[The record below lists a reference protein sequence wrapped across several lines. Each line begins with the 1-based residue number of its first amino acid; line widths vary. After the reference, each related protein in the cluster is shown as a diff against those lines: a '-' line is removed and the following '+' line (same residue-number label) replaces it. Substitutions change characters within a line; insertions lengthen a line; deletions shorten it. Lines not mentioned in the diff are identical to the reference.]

1 MKKRFAA
8 VLTSLLLIML
18 LVPTAAFAT
27 GGHTVNGNLDLTS
40 GTTNTTLENDGYTW
54 DASTHTLTMQ
64 DLTVTGNINLPNAEC
79 TINVKGNC
87 SVGEI
92 TRNTSAAAQAVTI
105 EGETGAT
112 LQSNV
117 RISGALT
124 IKNLT
129 MTEGT
134 LENGNIGNLP
144 VLTLINSNI
153 TLHHLSWMTDGGID
167 LANSQLTVNKSEN
180 SLSQF
185 WVEKIAMDENSVI
198 ESYRP
203 MQNYWHFTPEDMG
216 TVNDYIA
223 VPAGGSFAKKAIHDG
238 STDTPLTVV
247 DKEGNVASHF
257 ILRAPK
263 EQCEISLKASPAEGG
278 TVSGA
283 GSYNMTSTATV
294 KAEANKGYHFVQWQD
309 EDGTAVSKDASY
321 TFQVTQ
327 TQTLTAVF
335 AKDSVTP
342 TQPGSSDQGG
352 SDDNAVATGDS
363 SHMEL
368 WIALLAASI
377 LGIAGTVVFRRRKA

>member
-1 MKKRFAA
+1 ME
-8 VLTSLLLIML
+8 
-18 LVPTAAFAT
+18 
-27 GGHTVNGNLDLTS
+27 GDLDLTI
-40 GTTNTTLENDGYTW
+40 GKTLENDGYTW

-64 DLTVTGNINLPNAEC
+64 DLTVTETIKLPNAEC
-79 TINVKGNC
+79 QINVKGNC
-87 SVGEI
+87 SVGTI
-92 TRNTSAAAQAVTI
+92 QGGSDAVTLTVK
-105 EGETGAT
+105 GEDGAV
-112 LQSNV
+112 LQGNITV
-117 RISGALT
+117 NGDLVFE
-124 IKNLT
+124 NLT
-129 MTEGT
+129 MTDGKINNVNVNFKNVMS
-134 LENGNIGNLP
+134 LH
-144 VLTLINSNI
+144 NSNI

-203 MQNYWHFTPEDMG
+203 MQNYWHFTPENMG

-223 VPAGGSFAKKAIHDG
+223 VPVGGSFAKKAIHDG

-247 DKEGNVASHF
+247 DKEGNAASHF

-263 EQCEISLKASPAEGG
+263 EQCEISLEASPAEGG

-283 GSYNMTSTATV
+283 GSYDMYSTAAV

-309 EDGTAVSKDASY
+309 EDGVAVSKDASY

>member
-8 VLTSLLLIML
+8 VLTSLLLLML
-18 LVPTAAFAT
+18 LVPAAAFAT
-27 GGHTVNGNLDLTS
+27 GGHTVNGDLNLKS
-40 GTTNTTLENDGYTW
+40 GTMLEDDGYTW

-87 SVGEI
+87 SVEEI
-92 TRNTSAAAQAVTI
+92 RRDDSDAAQAVTI

-180 SLSQF
+180 SFSQF

-223 VPAGGSFAKKAIHDG
+223 VPVGGSFAKKAIHDG

-247 DKEGNVASHF
+247 DKEGNAASHF

-263 EQCEISLKASPAEGG
+263 EQCEISLEASPAEGG

-294 KAEANKGYHFVQWQD
+294 KAEANKGYHFVQWED
-309 EDGTAVSKDASY
+309 EQGVAVSKDASY

-368 WIALLAASI
+368 WITLLAASI

>member
-8 VLTSLLLIML
+8 VLTSLLLLML
-18 LVPTAAFAT
+18 LVPAAAFAT
-27 GGHTVNGNLDLTS
+27 GGHTVNGDLNLKS
-40 GTTNTTLENDGYTW
+40 GTTLKDDGYTW
-54 DASTHTLTMQ
+54 DASTNTLTMQ
-64 DLTVTGNINLPNAEC
+64 DLTVMGNINLPNAEC

-87 SVGEI
+87 SVEEI
-92 TRNTSAAAQAVTI
+92 RRGDSDAAQAVTI
-105 EGETGAT
+105 KGETGAVLNSSVSVPGSLT
-112 LQSNV
+112 LDS
-117 RISGALT
+117 I
-124 IKNLT
+124 
-129 MTEGT
+129 
-134 LENGNIGNLP
+134 
-144 VLTLINSNI
+144 VLTGDRIWNSTTNQGYILKVENSNI
-153 TLHHLSWMTDGGID
+153 TLHHQLMWMTADGMELI
-167 LANSQLTVNKSEN
+167 NSSFKLDSNTDSG
-180 SLSQF
+180 QF
-185 WVEKIAMDENSVI
+185 WVQKIAMDKNSIV

-203 MQNYWHFTPEDMG
+203 MQNYGHFTPNDLGE
-216 TVNDYIA
+216 VNNYIA
-223 VPAGGSFAKKAIHDG
+223 EPAGGSFQNKGPSPNA
-238 STDTPLTVV
+238 TDHWLTVV
-247 DKEGNVASHF
+247 DKEGNIASHF

-294 KAEANKGYHFVQWQD
+294 KAEANKGYHFVQWED
-309 EDGTAVSKDASY
+309 EQGVAVSKDASY

-368 WIALLAASI
+368 WITLLAASI

>member
-1 MKKRFAA
+1 MYCN
-8 VLTSLLLIML
+8 
-18 LVPTAAFAT
+18 P
-27 GGHTVNGNLDLTS
+27 
-40 GTTNTTLENDGYTW
+40 
-54 DASTHTLTMQ
+54 
-64 DLTVTGNINLPNAEC
+64 
-79 TINVKGNC
+79 
-87 SVGEI
+87 
-92 TRNTSAAAQAVTI
+92 
-105 EGETGAT
+105 
-112 LQSNV
+112 
-117 RISGALT
+117 
-124 IKNLT
+124 
-129 MTEGT
+129 
-134 LENGNIGNLP
+134 
-144 VLTLINSNI
+144 
-153 TLHHLSWMTDGGID
+153 TDGGID
-167 LANSQLTVNKSEN
+167 LVNSQLTVNKSEN

>member
-8 VLTSLLLIML
+8 VLTSLLLLML
-18 LVPTAAFAT
+18 LVPAAAFAT
-27 GGHTVNGNLDLTS
+27 GGHTVNGNLNLTS
-40 GTTNTTLENDGYTW
+40 GTTLEGDGYTW

-92 TRNTSAAAQAVTI
+92 RRDDSGAAQAVTI
-105 EGETGAT
+105 KGETGAVLNSSVSVPGSLT
-112 LQSNV
+112 LDS
-117 RISGALT
+117 I
-124 IKNLT
+124 
-129 MTEGT
+129 
-134 LENGNIGNLP
+134 
-144 VLTLINSNI
+144 VLTGDRIWNSNTNPGYILKVENSNI
-153 TLHHLSWMTDGGID
+153 TLHHQLMWMTADGMELI
-167 LANSQLTVNKSEN
+167 NSSFKLDSNTDSG
-180 SLSQF
+180 QF
-185 WVEKIAMDENSVI
+185 WVQKIAMDENSIV

-203 MQNYWHFTPEDMG
+203 MQNHGNFTPNDLG
-216 TVNDYIA
+216 AVNNYIA
-223 VPAGGSFAKKAIHDG
+223 EPAGGSFQNKGPSPNAADHW
-238 STDTPLTVV
+238 LTIV

-263 EQCEISLKASPAEGG
+263 EQCEISLKASPVEGG

-283 GSYNMTSTATV
+283 GSYDMYSTATV
-294 KAEANKGYHFVQWQD
+294 KAGANKGYHFVQWQD

-352 SDDNAVATGDS
+352 SDDNAVATGDF

-368 WIALLAASI
+368 WITLLAASI

>member
-8 VLTSLLLIML
+8 VLTSLLLLML
-18 LVPTAAFAT
+18 LVPAAAFAT
-27 GGHTVNGNLDLTS
+27 GGHTVNGDLNLKS
-40 GTTNTTLENDGYTW
+40 GTTLKDDGYTW
-54 DASTHTLTMQ
+54 DASTNTLTMQ
-64 DLTVTGNINLPNAEC
+64 DLTVMRNINLPNAEY

-87 SVGEI
+87 SVGTI
-92 TRNTSAAAQAVTI
+92 QGGSDAVTLTVKGEDGAVFQGEI
-105 EGETGAT
+105 EVNGPLVFED
-112 LQSNV
+112 
-117 RISGALT
+117 
-124 IKNLT
+124 LT
-129 MTEGT
+129 MTDGMISNQT
-134 LENGNIGNLP
+134 VNFQSILSLH
-144 VLTLINSNI
+144 NSNI
-153 TLHHLSWMTDGGID
+153 TLHHLSWMPDGGID
-167 LANSQLTVNKSEN
+167 LVGSQLTVNKSQN
-180 SLSQF
+180 FNSQF
-185 WVEKIAMDENSVI
+185 RVEKIAMDETSVVK
-198 ESYRP
+198 SYLP
-203 MQNYWHFTPEDMG
+203 MENYGHFTPNHLGE
-216 TVNDYIA
+216 VNNYIA
-223 VPAGGSFAKKAIHDG
+223 EPAGGSFQNKGPSPNA
-238 STDTPLTVV
+238 TDHWLTVV
-247 DKEGNVASHF
+247 DKEGNIASHF

-294 KAEANKGYHFVQWQD
+294 KAEANKGYHFVQWED
-309 EDGTAVSKDASY
+309 EQGVAVSKDASY

-368 WIALLAASI
+368 WITLLAASI

>member
-8 VLTSLLLIML
+8 VLTSLLLLML
-18 LVPTAAFAT
+18 LVPAAAFAT
-27 GGHTVNGNLDLTS
+27 GGHTVNGDLNLKS
-40 GTTNTTLENDGYTW
+40 GTMLEDDGYTW
-54 DASTHTLTMQ
+54 DASTNTLTMQ
-64 DLTVTGNINLPNAEC
+64 DLTVMGNINLPNAEC

-87 SVGEI
+87 SVEEI
-92 TRNTSAAAQAVTI
+92 RRDDSDAAQAVTI

-180 SLSQF
+180 SFSQF

-203 MQNYWHFTPEDMG
+203 MQNHWHFTPEDMG

-223 VPAGGSFAKKAIHDG
+223 VPVGGSFAKKAIHDG

-247 DKEGNVASHF
+247 DKEGNAASHF

-263 EQCEISLKASPAEGG
+263 EQCEISLEASPAEGG

-294 KAEANKGYHFVQWQD
+294 KAEANKGYHFVQWED
-309 EDGTAVSKDASY
+309 EQGVAVSKDASY

-368 WIALLAASI
+368 WITLLAASI

>member
-8 VLTSLLLIML
+8 VLTSLLLLML
-18 LVPTAAFAT
+18 LVPAAAFAT
-27 GGHTVNGNLDLTS
+27 GGHTVNGNLNLTS
-40 GTTNTTLENDGYTW
+40 GTTLKDDGYTW

-87 SVGEI
+87 SVEEI
-92 TRNTSAAAQAVTI
+92 RRDESGAAQAVTI

-203 MQNYWHFTPEDMG
+203 MQNHWHFTPEDMG

-223 VPAGGSFAKKAIHDG
+223 VPAGGSLEKKAIHDG
-238 STDTPLTVV
+238 GTDTPLTVV

-294 KAEANKGYHFVQWQD
+294 KAEANKGYHFVQWED
-309 EDGTAVSKDASY
+309 EQGVAVSKDASY

-368 WIALLAASI
+368 WITLLAASI

>member
-8 VLTSLLLIML
+8 VLMSLLLLML
-18 LVPTAAFAT
+18 LVPAAAFAT
-27 GGHTVNGNLDLTS
+27 GGHTVNGDLNL
-40 GTTNTTLENDGYTW
+40 TNGTTLENDGYTW

-64 DLTVTGNINLPNAEC
+64 DLTVTGTVKLPNQDC
-79 TINVKGNC
+79 QINVKGNC
-87 SVGEI
+87 SVEEI

-185 WVEKIAMDENSVI
+185 RVEKIAMDETSVVK
-198 ESYRP
+198 SYLP
-203 MQNYWHFTPEDMG
+203 MENYGHFTPNHLGE
-216 TVNDYIA
+216 VNNYIA
-223 VPAGGSFAKKAIHDG
+223 EPEGGSFQNKAPWEGAEDHW
-238 STDTPLTVV
+238 LTVV
-247 DKEGNVASHF
+247 DKEGNIASHF

-294 KAEANKGYHFVQWQD
+294 KAEANKGYHFVQWED
-309 EDGTAVSKDASY
+309 EQGVAVSKDASY

-368 WIALLAASI
+368 WITLLAASI

>member
-8 VLTSLLLIML
+8 VLMSLLLLML
-18 LVPTAAFAT
+18 LVPAAAFAT
-27 GGHTVNGNLDLTS
+27 GGHTVNGDLNL
-40 GTTNTTLENDGYTW
+40 TNGTTLENDGYTW

-64 DLTVTGNINLPNAEC
+64 DLTVTGTVKLPNQDC
-79 TINVKGNC
+79 QINVKGNC
-87 SVGEI
+87 SVEEI

-185 WVEKIAMDENSVI
+185 RVEKIAMDETSVVK
-198 ESYRP
+198 SYLP
-203 MQNYWHFTPEDMG
+203 MENYGHFTPNHLGE
-216 TVNDYIA
+216 VNNYIA
-223 VPAGGSFAKKAIHDG
+223 EPEGGSFQNKAPWEGAEDHW
-238 STDTPLTVV
+238 LTVV
-247 DKEGNVASHF
+247 DKEGNIASHF

-283 GSYNMTSTATV
+283 GSYNMTSTAKV
-294 KAEANKGYHFVQWQD
+294 KAEANKGYHFVQWED
-309 EDGTAVSKDASY
+309 EQGVAVSKDASY

-368 WIALLAASI
+368 WITLLAASI

>member
-8 VLTSLLLIML
+8 VLTSLLLLML
-18 LVPTAAFAT
+18 LVPAAAFAT
-27 GGHTVNGNLDLTS
+27 GGHTVNGDLNLKS
-40 GTTNTTLENDGYTW
+40 VTTLEDDGYTW
-54 DASTHTLTMQ
+54 DASTNTLTMQ
-64 DLTVTGNINLPNAEC
+64 DLTVMGTVKLPNQDC
-79 TINVKGNC
+79 QINVKGNC
-87 SVGEI
+87 SVEEI

-185 WVEKIAMDENSVI
+185 RVEKIAMDETSVVK
-198 ESYRP
+198 SYLP
-203 MQNYWHFTPEDMG
+203 MENYGHFTPNHLGE
-216 TVNDYIA
+216 VNNYIA
-223 VPAGGSFAKKAIHDG
+223 EPEGGSFQNKAPWEGAEDHW
-238 STDTPLTVV
+238 LTVV
-247 DKEGNVASHF
+247 DKEGNIASHF

-294 KAEANKGYHFVQWQD
+294 KAEANKGYHFVQWED
-309 EDGTAVSKDASY
+309 EQGVAVSKDASY

-368 WIALLAASI
+368 WITLLAASI

>member
-8 VLTSLLLIML
+8 VLTSLLLLML
-18 LVPTAAFAT
+18 LVPAAAFAT
-27 GGHTVNGNLDLTS
+27 GGHTVNGDLNLKS
-40 GTTNTTLENDGYTW
+40 GTTLKDDGYTW
-54 DASTHTLTMQ
+54 DASTNTLTMQ
-64 DLTVTGNINLPNAEC
+64 DLTVMGNINLPNAEC

-87 SVGEI
+87 SVGTI
-92 TRNTSAAAQAVTI
+92 QGGSDAVTLTVK
-105 EGETGAT
+105 GEDGAV
-112 LQSNV
+112 LQGNITV
-117 RISGALT
+117 NGDLVFE
-124 IKNLT
+124 NLT
-129 MTEGT
+129 MTDGKINNVNVNFKNVMS
-134 LENGNIGNLP
+134 LH
-144 VLTLINSNI
+144 NSNI

-167 LANSQLTVNKSEN
+167 LVGSQLTVNKSEN

-223 VPAGGSFAKKAIHDG
+223 VPVGGSFAKKAIHDG

-247 DKEGNVASHF
+247 DKEGNAASHF

-294 KAEANKGYHFVQWQD
+294 KAEANKGYHFVQWED
-309 EDGTAVSKDASY
+309 EQGVAVSKDASY

>member
-8 VLTSLLLIML
+8 VLTSLLLLML
-18 LVPTAAFAT
+18 LVPAAAFAT
-27 GGHTVNGNLDLTS
+27 GGHTVNGDLNLKS
-40 GTTNTTLENDGYTW
+40 GTTLKGDGYTW
-54 DASTHTLTMQ
+54 DASTNTLTMQ
-64 DLTVTGNINLPNAEC
+64 DLTVMGNINLPNAEC

-87 SVGEI
+87 SVEEI
-92 TRNTSAAAQAVTI
+92 RRDGSDAAQAVTI

-153 TLHHLSWMTDGGID
+153 TLHHLSWMPDGGID
-167 LANSQLTVNKSEN
+167 LVGSQLTVNKSQN
-180 SLSQF
+180 FNSQF
-185 WVEKIAMDENSVI
+185 RVEKIAMDETSVVK
-198 ESYRP
+198 SYLP
-203 MQNYWHFTPEDMG
+203 MENYGHFTPNHLGE
-216 TVNDYIA
+216 VNNYIA
-223 VPAGGSFAKKAIHDG
+223 EPEGGSFQNKAPWEGAEDHW
-238 STDTPLTVV
+238 LTVV
-247 DKEGNVASHF
+247 DKEGKIANHF

-294 KAEANKGYHFVQWQD
+294 KAEANKGYHFVQWED
-309 EDGTAVSKDASY
+309 EQGVAVSKDASY

-368 WIALLAASI
+368 WITLLAASI

>member
-8 VLTSLLLIML
+8 VLTSLLLLML
-18 LVPTAAFAT
+18 LVPAAAFAT
-27 GGHTVNGNLDLTS
+27 GGHTVNGDLNLKSD
-40 GTTNTTLENDGYTW
+40 TTLKDDGYTW
-54 DASTHTLTMQ
+54 DASTNTLTMQ
-64 DLTVTGNINLPNAEC
+64 DLTVKGNINLPNAEC

-87 SVGEI
+87 SVEEI
-92 TRNTSAAAQAVTI
+92 RRDDSVAAQAVTI
-105 EGETGAT
+105 EGETGAILNSSVSVPGSLT
-112 LQSNV
+112 LDS
-117 RISGALT
+117 I
-124 IKNLT
+124 
-129 MTEGT
+129 
-134 LENGNIGNLP
+134 
-144 VLTLINSNI
+144 VLTGDRIWNSTTNQGYILKVENSNI
-153 TLHHLSWMTDGGID
+153 TLHHQLMWMTADGMELI
-167 LANSQLTVNKSEN
+167 NSSFKLDSNTDSG
-180 SLSQF
+180 QF
-185 WVEKIAMDENSVI
+185 WVQKIAMDKNSIV

-203 MQNYWHFTPEDMG
+203 MQNYGHFTPNDLGE
-216 TVNDYIA
+216 VNNYIA
-223 VPAGGSFAKKAIHDG
+223 EPAGGSFQNKGPSPNA
-238 STDTPLTVV
+238 TDHWLTVV
-247 DKEGNVASHF
+247 DKEGNIASHF

-294 KAEANKGYHFVQWQD
+294 KAEANKGYHFVQWED
-309 EDGTAVSKDASY
+309 EQGVAVSKDASY

-368 WIALLAASI
+368 WITLLAASI
-377 LGIAGTVVFRRRKA
+377 LGIAGTVVFRRRNA

>member
-8 VLTSLLLIML
+8 VLTSLLLLML
-18 LVPTAAFAT
+18 LVPAAAFAT
-27 GGHTVNGNLDLTS
+27 GGHTVNGDLNLKS
-40 GTTNTTLENDGYTW
+40 GTTLEDGGYTW
-54 DASTHTLTMQ
+54 DASTNTLTMQ

-92 TRNTSAAAQAVTI
+92 RRGESGAAQAVTI
-105 EGETGAT
+105 KGETGAVLNSSVSVPGSLT
-112 LQSNV
+112 LDS
-117 RISGALT
+117 I
-124 IKNLT
+124 
-129 MTEGT
+129 
-134 LENGNIGNLP
+134 
-144 VLTLINSNI
+144 VLTGDRIWNSNTNPGYILKVENSNI
-153 TLHHLSWMTDGGID
+153 TLHHQLMWMTADGMELI
-167 LANSQLTVNKSEN
+167 NSSFKLDSNTDSG
-180 SLSQF
+180 QF
-185 WVEKIAMDENSVI
+185 WVQKIAMDENSIV

-203 MQNYWHFTPEDMG
+203 MQNYGNFTPNDLG
-216 TVNDYIA
+216 AVNNYIA
-223 VPAGGSFAKKAIHDG
+223 EPAGGSFQNKGPSPNA
-238 STDTPLTVV
+238 TDHWLTVV
-247 DKEGNVASHF
+247 DKEGTVASHF

-278 TVSGA
+278 TVRGA

-294 KAEANKGYHFVQWQD
+294 KAEANKGYHFVQWED
-309 EDGTAVSKDASY
+309 EQGVAVSKDASY

-342 TQPGSSDQGG
+342 TQPGSSDQGD

-368 WIALLAASI
+368 WIALLAASM

>member
-8 VLTSLLLIML
+8 VLTSLLLVML
-18 LVPTAAFAT
+18 LVPAAAFAT
-27 GGHTVNGNLDLTS
+27 GGHTVEGDLDLTS
-40 GTTNTTLENDGYTW
+40 GKTLENDGYTW

-64 DLTVTGNINLPNAEC
+64 DLTVTETIKLPNAEC
-79 TINVKGNC
+79 QINVKGNC
-87 SVGEI
+87 SVGTI
-92 TRNTSAAAQAVTI
+92 QGGSDAVTLTVK
-105 EGETGAT
+105 GEDGAV
-112 LQSNV
+112 LQGNITV
-117 RISGALT
+117 NGDLVFE
-124 IKNLT
+124 NLT
-129 MTEGT
+129 MTDGKINNVNVNFKNVMS
-134 LENGNIGNLP
+134 LH
-144 VLTLINSNI
+144 NSNI

-167 LANSQLTVNKSEN
+167 LVGSQLTVKESKEFFG
-180 SLSQF
+180 QF
-185 WVEKIAMDENSVI
+185 TVEKIAMDENSVI
-198 ESYRP
+198 ESYYR
-203 MQNYWHFTPEDMG
+203 MYNYSHFEPKDLG

-223 VPAGGSFAKKAIHDG
+223 VPVGGSFAKKAIHDG

-247 DKEGNVASHF
+247 DKEGNAASHF

-263 EQCEISLKASPAEGG
+263 EQCEISLEASPAEGG

-283 GSYNMTSTATV
+283 GSYDMYSTAAV

-309 EDGTAVSKDASY
+309 EDGVAVSKDASY

-368 WIALLAASI
+368 WITLLAASI
-377 LGIAGTVVFRRRKA
+377 LGIAGTVVFRRRNA

>member
-8 VLTSLLLIML
+8 VLTSLLLLML
-18 LVPTAAFAT
+18 LVPAAAFAT
-27 GGHTVNGNLDLTS
+27 GGHTVNGDLNLKS
-40 GTTNTTLENDGYTW
+40 GTTLKDDGYTW
-54 DASTHTLTMQ
+54 DASTNTLTMQ
-64 DLTVTGNINLPNAEC
+64 DLTVMGNINLPNAEC

-87 SVGEI
+87 SVEEI
-92 TRNTSAAAQAVTI
+92 RRGDSDAAQAVTI
-105 EGETGAT
+105 KGETGAVLNSSVSVPGSLT
-112 LQSNV
+112 LDS
-117 RISGALT
+117 I
-124 IKNLT
+124 
-129 MTEGT
+129 
-134 LENGNIGNLP
+134 
-144 VLTLINSNI
+144 VLTGDRIWNSTTNQGYILKVENSNI
-153 TLHHLSWMTDGGID
+153 TLHHQLMWMTADGMELI
-167 LANSQLTVNKSEN
+167 NSSFKLDSNTDSG
-180 SLSQF
+180 QF
-185 WVEKIAMDENSVI
+185 WVQKIAMDKNSIV

-203 MQNYWHFTPEDMG
+203 MQNYGHFTPNDLGE
-216 TVNDYIA
+216 VNNYIA
-223 VPAGGSFAKKAIHDG
+223 EPAGGSFQNKGPSPKA
-238 STDTPLTVV
+238 TDHWLTVV
-247 DKEGNVASHF
+247 DKEGNIASHF

-294 KAEANKGYHFVQWQD
+294 KAEANKGYHFVQWED
-309 EDGTAVSKDASY
+309 EQGVAVSKDASY

-368 WIALLAASI
+368 WITLLAASI

>member
-18 LVPTAAFAT
+18 LVPAAAFAT
-27 GGHTVNGNLDLTS
+27 GGHTVEGDLNLTS
-40 GTTNTTLENDGYTW
+40 GATNTTLENDGYTW

-64 DLTVTGNINLPNAEC
+64 DLTVAGNIVLPKQDC
-79 TINVKGNC
+79 TVNIKGNC
-87 SVGEI
+87 IVQKV
-92 TRNTSAAAQAVTI
+92 TRNDSGANQATLVKGVPGASFKGEFDVAGNLTFTDVTI
-105 EGETGAT
+105 IE
-112 LQSNV
+112 SKV
-117 RISGALT
+117 S
-124 IKNLT
+124 
-129 MTEGT
+129 
-134 LENGNIGNLP
+134 NGNVGAENA
-144 VLTLINSNI
+144 VLKLENSNI
-153 TLHHLSWMTDGGID
+153 TLTHLSWMTNGGIE
-167 LANSQLTVNKSEN
+167 LVHSN
-180 SLSQF
+180 
-185 WVEKIAMDENSVI
+185 
-198 ESYRP
+198 
-203 MQNYWHFTPEDMG
+203 
-216 TVNDYIA
+216 
-223 VPAGGSFAKKAIHDG
+223 
-238 STDTPLTVV
+238 LTVV
-247 DKEGNVASHF
+247 DNDTFGQFWTEKITMDNESNIESFRMLSNYGNVGMEGFDSVQGYVEVPKNGSFVKVNDKPITIADESGTAADHF

-294 KAEANKGYHFVQWQD
+294 KAEANKGYHFVQWED
-309 EDGTAVSKDASY
+309 EQGVTVSKDASY

-352 SDDNAVATGDS
+352 SDDKAVETGDS

-368 WIALLAASI
+368 WIALLAASM

>member
-1 MKKRFAA
+1 
-8 VLTSLLLIML
+8 ML
-18 LVPTAAFAT
+18 LVPAAAFAT
-27 GGHTVNGNLDLTS
+27 GGHTVNGDLNLTS
-40 GTTNTTLENDGYTW
+40 GTTLENDGYTW

-64 DLTVTGNINLPNAEC
+64 DLTVTGTVKLPNQDC
-79 TINVKGNC
+79 QINVKGNC
-87 SVGEI
+87 SVEEI

-223 VPAGGSFAKKAIHDG
+223 VSVGGSFAKKAIHDG

-247 DKEGNVASHF
+247 DKEGNAASHF

-263 EQCEISLKASPAEGG
+263 EQCEISLEASPAEGG

-294 KAEANKGYHFVQWQD
+294 KAEANKGYHFVQWED
-309 EDGTAVSKDASY
+309 EQGVAVSKDASY

-368 WIALLAASI
+368 WITLLAASI

>member
-1 MKKRFAA
+1 
-8 VLTSLLLIML
+8 
-18 LVPTAAFAT
+18 
-27 GGHTVNGNLDLTS
+27 
-40 GTTNTTLENDGYTW
+40 
-54 DASTHTLTMQ
+54 MQ